1 MSHFKIKE
9 LKTEYRI
16 NPLGIFTKKPR
27 FSWSFTE
34 ETDET
39 QTAYSISVSNRNKTV
54 WSTGIVQSSNNI
66 NVEYA
71 GEELKSSEIY
81 NVSLCVYSKTSV
93 AETVGTFETALL
105 NESDWLAMWSGSNAV
120 FTETTTVARK
130 VFYIEDKPVDRA
142 RVYLLGIGYHE
153 LYINGKKVGDEFL
166 APSNS
171 DYTKSLYYKVY
182 DITNYISVGNNTIVV
197 EIGYGWYGKKSFLLQ
212 MFAEYKDGTRFADYS
227 TIDGLWKVGG
237 GAITRNTVF
246 GGETHDNILLEKIGD
261 YYSPDYYADWNNGWM
276 FAFHQLKEAGQ
287 LLPDQTD
294 PIRIT
299 GEYKPVSATKVG
311 NDTVYDFGKNIAGWV
326 ELKAKGSR
334 GTKISMRFAEGLNA
348 DGTINQLNLRTATC
362 LDEIILSGNGEEV
375 FEPKF
380 TYHGFQYM
388 QLSINGDAE
397 ILSVTAKHVHN
408 DVKQTGEFSCSDEL
422 LNTLHDNVLR
432 TEKNNLHSIMTDCP
446 QRDERIGWLNDLSS
460 RAFQNIVNFD
470 LSRMIP
476 KILRDIKDTQNANGA
491 IADTAPFLA
500 GTIPA
505 DPVCASYI
513 LYGRL
518 AYRYYGDK
526 RVLEDYYDSY
536 KSWINCLMSY
546 TKDYILELSYYGD
559 WVVPECYM
567 DTRSTPAYVSTAYLY
582 WQLKLMSEIAEILG
596 KSEDKDL
603 YQKMSNDCAT
613 AINDK
618 WFNKDLLYYD
628 NNSQSAN
635 AMAISIGFAPE
646 YAKQAIINHIKED
659 VVARDYHST
668 SGNQG
673 YRHFFYVLGE
683 EGETQLL
690 LDVLKNPEYPGWGYM
705 LANGATTIWERWEK
719 TMQMEMHSFDHP
731 MFGSFDGIFYHYLA
745 GIKIDDDAYA
755 CDKVTIKPQWNNHLS
770 EVKASLDTIRGK
782 ISVAWKKVD
791 NKVEIA
797 LKIPAT
803 INAVLDFSGTINGKS
818 FDKGYAV
825 GGGEYSIICN
835 L

>member
-1 MSHFKIKE
+1 MINFKIKE

-16 NPLGIFTKKPR
+16 NPLAIFTKKPR

-34 ETDET
+34 DTNEN
-39 QTAYSISVSNRNKTV
+39 QVAYSITVSNRGKTV
-54 WSTGIVQSSNNI
+54 WATGRVESTENI

-81 NVSLCVYSKTSV
+81 NVSLCVYGETGV
-93 AETVGTFETALL
+93 AEAAGTFETALL
-105 NESDWLAMWSGSNAV
+105 DEEDWCATWTGSNAV
-120 FTETTTVARK
+120 FTDTTTVARK
-130 VFYIEDKPVDRA
+130 VFHIEDKPVSRA

-171 DYTKSLYYKVY
+171 DYTKSLYYKTY
-182 DITNYISVGNNTIVV
+182 DITDYITAGLNTIVV
-197 EIGYGWYGKKSFLLQ
+197 ELGYGWYGKKSLLLQ
-212 MFAEYKDGTRFADYS
+212 MFAEYEDNTRFTDQS
-227 TIDGLWKVGG
+227 CLDGMWKVGG
-237 GAITRNTVF
+237 GAITRNNVF
-246 GGETHDNILLEKIGD
+246 GGETHDNTLLEKIGD
-261 YYSPDYYADWNNGWM
+261 YHAVDYVADWNNGWM
-276 FAFHQLKEAGQ
+276 FAFHQLKEAGK
-287 LLPDQTD
+287 LFADQTD

-299 GEYKPVSATKVG
+299 GEYQPVSVKKVG
-311 NDTVYDFGKNIAGWV
+311 NDWVYDFGKNIAGWV
-326 ELKAKGSR
+326 ELKAKGDR
-334 GTKISMRFAEGLNA
+334 GTKVSMRFAEGLKE
-348 DGTINQLNLRTATC
+348 DGTVNQLNLRTATC
-362 LDEIILSGNGEEV
+362 LDEIILSGNGEET

-388 QLSINGDAE
+388 QLSIEGNAE

-408 DVKQTGEFSCSDEL
+408 DVKQTGEFYCSDEVI
-422 LNTLHDNVLR
+422 NKLHDNVLR
-432 TEKNNLHSIMTDCP
+432 TERNNLHSIMTDCP

-476 KILRDIKDTQNANGA
+476 KILQDVKDTQDNKGA

-500 GTIPA
+500 GTRPA

-526 RVLEDYYDSY
+526 RVLEEYYESY
-536 KSWINCLMSY
+536 KAWVNCLLSY
-546 TKDYILELSYYGD
+546 QKDYIIELSYYAD
-559 WVVPECYM
+559 WVVPECYL

-582 WQLKLMSEIAEILG
+582 WQLKLMAEIAEILG
-596 KSEDKDL
+596 KTEDKEA
-603 YQKMSNDCAT
+603 YQTMYNDCAA
-613 AINDK
+613 AINQK
-618 WFNKDLLYYD
+618 WFNEELRCYD

-635 AMAISIGFAPE
+635 AMAISLGFAPE
-646 YAKQAIINHIKED
+646 YAKADIIAHIKED
-659 VVARDYHST
+659 VIARGYHST

-673 YRHFFYVLGE
+673 YRHFFYVMGE
-683 EGETQLL
+683 QGETQLF

-705 LANGATTIWERWEK
+705 LENGATTIWERWEK

-745 GIKIDDDAYA
+745 GIKIDEDAYA
-755 CDKVTIKPQWNNHLS
+755 CDKVTIKPQWNNHLT
-770 EVKASLDTIRGK
+770 EVKASLDTVRGK
-782 ISVAWKKVD
+782 IAVAWKKLD
-791 NKVEIA
+791 GKV
-797 LKIPAT
+797 KIDLQVPAT
-803 INAVLDFSGTINGKS
+803 TKAVLDFCGTIDGKP
-818 FDKGYAV
+818 FDKGDV
-825 GGGEYSIICN
+825 VNGGAYEIVCE